1 MREAV
6 ADAPDASVGVEGFAA
21 VARRL
26 ADTTRAA
33 GLAVP
38 AFRSPPRIPGAA
50 RSLRRYPGGTVVSVR
65 LRDRP
70 FDAVIADMVEGVIVT
85 NRLSG
90 EAALRART
98 YLAEAVA
105 DLGSGAAP
113 EAERRSLRPGSGGGT
128 ADTGGLNPPA
138 LRGVQVRL
146 LSRAH
151 AD

>member
-1 MREAV
+1 MRGAG
-6 ADAPDASVGVEGFAA
+6 AGPGSSGVEGFAA

-26 ADTTRAA
+26 ADATRAA

-38 AFRSPPRIPGAA
+38 AFRSPPRVPGAV
-50 RSLRRYPGGTVVSVR
+50 RTLRRYPGGTVVSVR

-85 NRLSG
+85 NRMGG

-105 DLGSGAAP
+105 DLGAAP
-113 EAERRSLRPGSGGGT
+113 APADDAARRAVRADEA
-128 ADTGGLNPPA
+128 
-138 LRGVQVRL
+138 
-146 LSRAH
+146 SRA
-151 AD
+151 A